1 MNLSEFHPNRFVAPR
16 PVTRMMQ
23 QRFVHYFPPKGTV
36 LDLGCGE
43 GVFLD
48 VLRESGRRGI
58 GVEHSKE
65 FAQQCRANGHMVF
78 EQDVF
83 HFLRSRKN
91 RFDGIFAS
99 HLIEHFETRA
109 GLRLLQLAYDALRE
123 RGVLIIVTP
132 TFRDI
137 LVSGERFWLDISHV
151 RPYPLPLLHELF
163 THLGLEIVD
172 EGYEPS
178 TKAWRQFRRLRSY
191 LYYVLA
197 KLRFGRYYDVGDTFI
212 VGRKIIGDR

>member
-1 MNLSEFHPNRFVAPR
+1 VKLSEFHPNRFVAPR
-16 PVTRMMQ
+16 PVTRRMQ
-23 QRFVHYFPPKGTV
+23 ARFVHYFPPAGTV
-36 LDLGCGE
+36 LDIGCGE

-48 VLRESGRRGI
+48 LLNESGRVGI
-58 GVEHSKE
+58 GVEHTTE
-65 FAQQCRANGHMVF
+65 LAQQCRAHGHTVF
-78 EQDVF
+78 GQDVF
-83 HFLRSRKN
+83 RFLRSRKN

-99 HLIEHFETRA
+99 HLIEHFPTSD
-109 GLRLLQLAYDALRE
+109 GLRLLQSAYDALRE
-123 RGVLIIVTP
+123 NGVLVIITP

-151 RPYPLPLLHELF
+151 RPYPLPLLHELL

-178 TKAWRQFRRLRSY
+178 TKAWKQFRRLRSY

-212 VGRKIIGDR
+212 VGKKKSGVR